1 MQNSLFRSDS
11 AYKKCAIV
19 RGINKVVHSPVGVLL
34 LAVLTALSYAFSL
47 EFEFYLFVI
56 AYAIYVALFADDL
69 SPLMPL
75 FVFCYIVPSQAN
87 NPGKSESSIFYG
99 TSGAILLAAVSV
111 GVILVFVR
119 IAKDK
124 SMGFGR
130 LFTKKRALLSGMLLL
145 GAAYLVSGINT
156 AHYSEYALKNIFFAF
171 IQFAAIFLLYFVFT
185 ATVNYN
191 KFNMSYLASIGVL
204 MGLVVAFE
212 LVCLYMSGNAI
223 SDGKILRDTLYT
235 GWGVYNNLGVIAVMS
250 IPFAFYLVSRAKFAT
265 PWILLSF
272 ILLLTAIFTCSRGAI
287 VFGIPIF
294 VICLVIAALRGNNKA
309 EIRVVYSLITIGA
322 IALCIIFKDKIS
334 VLFANV
340 PDLLGNIG
348 ENDGVASDSRV
359 NLYKNGFEAFKNAP
373 IFGQT
378 FYPVS
383 YEVYEFSEIDAF
395 SSFFPPRW
403 HNTVVQILASCGI
416 VGMLA
421 YLFHRISTVVLF
433 IKKRS
438 RATTFIGISILALL
452 LMSLVDCH
460 FFNVGPV
467 LFYSTVLAVME
478 CAKKEDF

>member
-1 MQNSLFRSDS
+1 M
-11 AYKKCAIV
+11 
-19 RGINKVVHSPVGVLL
+19 
-34 LAVLTALSYAFSL
+34 
-47 EFEFYLFVI
+47 
-56 AYAIYVALFADDL
+56 
-69 SPLMPL
+69 
-75 FVFCYIVPSQAN
+75 
-87 NPGKSESSIFYG
+87 
-99 TSGAILLAAVSV
+99 
-111 GVILVFVR
+111 
-119 IAKDK
+119 
-124 SMGFGR
+124 
-130 LFTKKRALLSGMLLL
+130 
-145 GAAYLVSGINT
+145 
-156 AHYSEYALKNIFFAF
+156 
-171 IQFAAIFLLYFVFT
+171 
-185 ATVNYN
+185 
-191 KFNMSYLASIGVL
+191 
-204 MGLVVAFE
+204 
-212 LVCLYMSGNAI
+212 
-223 SDGKILRDTLYT
+223 
-235 GWGVYNNLGVIAVMS
+235 
-250 IPFAFYLVSRAKFAT
+250 
-265 PWILLSF
+265 
-272 ILLLTAIFTCSRGAI
+272 
-287 VFGIPIF
+287 
-294 VICLVIAALRGNNKA
+294 
-309 EIRVVYSLITIGA
+309 ITIGA